1 MKRPIG
7 LAVPAL
13 VAAAA
18 IALPIATAGSAT
30 TVKVTGKEYKFTLS
44 PRSVGHGKVT
54 FKFKNAGKLSHD
66 FKIAGKATKII
77 TKGKSAAPL
86 TVRLK
91 KGSYK
96 YVCTIPGHAEKG
108 MKGTLKVS

>member
-1 MKRPIG
+1 MKRLAF
-7 LAVPAL
+7 LAVVVL
-13 VAAAA
+13 VAAA
-18 IALPIATAGSAT
+18 IAVPVTIAVGAT
-30 TVKVTGKEYKFTLS
+30 SVSVTGKEYKFTLS
-44 PRSVGHGKVT
+44 KKTVRHGSVT

-66 FKIAGKATKII
+66 FKIAGKKTKII

-96 YVCTIPGHAEKG
+96 YVCTIPGHADKG
-108 MKGTLKVS
+108 MKGTFRVT

>member
-1 MKRPIG
+1 MKRPIV

-30 TVKVTGKEYKFTLS
+30 SVKVTGKEYKFTLS
-44 PRSVGHGKVT
+44 PKSVRHGKVT
-54 FKFKNAGKLSHD
+54 FKFKNAGKMSHD
-66 FKIAGKATKII
+66 FKIAGKKTKII
-77 TKGKSAAPL
+77 TKGKSTSL
-86 TVRLK
+86 TVTLK

-96 YVCTIPGHAEKG
+96 YLCTIPGHAEQG
-108 MKGTLKVS
+108 MKGTLKVR

>member
-1 MKRPIG
+1 MKRPRF
-7 LAVPAL
+7 LAVLAL

-18 IALPIATAGSAT
+18 IALPIAIAASAT
-30 TVKVTGKEYKFTLS
+30 SVSVTGKEYKFTLS
-44 PRSVGHGKVT
+44 KKSVRHGSVT

-66 FKIAGKATKII
+66 FKIAGKQTKII

-86 TVRLK
+86 TVKLK

-96 YVCTIPGHAEKG
+96 YICTIPGHTDKG
-108 MKGTLKVS
+108 MKGTLRVT

>member
-1 MKRPIG
+1 MKRLAF
-7 LAVPAL
+7 LAVVVL
-13 VAAAA
+13 AAAA
-18 IALPIATAGSAT
+18 IAVPVTIAVGAT
-30 TVKVTGKEYKFTLS
+30 SVSVTGKEYKFTLS
-44 PRSVGHGKVT
+44 KKTVRHGSVT

-66 FKIAGKATKII
+66 FKIAGKKTKII

-96 YVCTIPGHAEKG
+96 YVCTIPGHADKG
-108 MKGTLKVS
+108 MKGTLKVT